1 MSDVTVGGVLFAVV
15 AVVVLVA
22 LVLLLA
28 PRARRTPPPEPEPL
42 DLVPPAPAAPL
53 PSAEGRTVEE
63 RLAEVDALHASGA
76 ITDAERDEA
85 RVRII
90 TTP

>member
-1 MSDVTVGGVLFAVV
+1 MFDIGVGEVLFAVV
-15 AVVVLVA
+15 MVVVLVA
-22 LVLLLA
+22 LVLVVA
-28 PRARRTPPPEPEPL
+28 PLVRRTPPAEPEPIAIVEPTL
-42 DLVPPAPAAPL
+42 TEVLPP
-53 PSAEGRTVEE
+53 AEGRTVEE

-90 TTP
+90 TAL

>member
-1 MSDVTVGGVLFAVV
+1 MFDIGAGEVLFAVV
-15 AVVVLVA
+15 MVVVLVA
-22 LVLLLA
+22 LVLAVA
-28 PRARRTPPPEPEPL
+28 PLIRRTPPPEPEPVEIVEPTVEEVL
-42 DLVPPAPAAPL
+42 L
-53 PSAEGRTVEE
+53 PAEGRTVEE

-90 TTP
+90 TSL

>member
-1 MSDVTVGGVLFAVV
+1 MSDMTLGGVLFAVV
-15 AVVVLVA
+15 AVVVIVA

-28 PRARRTPPPEPEPL
+28 RVVRRTPPPEPDPL
-42 DLVPPAPAAPL
+42 DLVPQAPAPSLIP
-53 PSAEGRTVEE
+53 AEGRSIEE

>member
-1 MSDVTVGGVLFAVV
+1 MTDVGAGGVLLAVV

-28 PRARRTPPPEPEPL
+28 PMVRRTPPVEPEPL
-42 DLVPPAPAAPL
+42 DLIPPAPTEALL
-53 PSAEGRTVEE
+53 PSGGRSVEE

-76 ITDAERDEA
+76 ITDEERDEA

>member
-1 MSDVTVGGVLFAVV
+1 MSDVTLGGVLFAVV

-28 PRARRTPPPEPEPL
+28 PRVRRTPPPEPGTAE
-42 DLVPPAPAAPL
+42 LVPPASTAAPL
-53 PSAEGRTVEE
+53 PVDGRTVEE

-90 TTP
+90 TAP

>member
-1 MSDVTVGGVLFAVV
+1 VFDLGAGEVLFAVV
-15 AVVVLVA
+15 MVVVLVA
-22 LVLLLA
+22 LVLVVA
-28 PRARRTPPPEPEPL
+28 PLFRRTPPPEPEP
-42 DLVPPAPAAPL
+42 VEVVAPL
-53 PSAEGRTVEE
+53 PEELLLPAEGRTVEE

>member
-1 MSDVTVGGVLFAVV
+1 VFDLGAGEVLFAVV
-15 AVVVLVA
+15 MVVVLVA
-22 LVLLLA
+22 LVLALA
-28 PRARRTPPPEPEPL
+28 PLVRRTPPPAPEPIEIVAP
-42 DLVPPAPAAPL
+42 VPSELLL
-53 PSAEGRTVEE
+53 PAEGRTVEE
-63 RLAEVDALHASGA
+63 RLAEVDALHASGS

>member
-1 MSDVTVGGVLFAVV
+1 MSEVGLGGVLLAVV

-22 LVLLLA
+22 LVLTLMSLG
-28 PRARRTPPPEPEPL
+28 RRRPAPEPEPL
-42 DLVPPAPAAPL
+42 EIIPPSPTAGLL
-53 PSAEGRTVEE
+53 PAEGRSIEE